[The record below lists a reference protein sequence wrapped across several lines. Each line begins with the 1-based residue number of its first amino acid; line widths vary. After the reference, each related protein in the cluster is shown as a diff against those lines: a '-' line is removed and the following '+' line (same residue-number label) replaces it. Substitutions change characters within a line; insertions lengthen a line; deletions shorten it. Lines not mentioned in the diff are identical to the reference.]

1 MAKFMM
7 DIKEETNKIALDTV
21 FSVKGSNN
29 RWLKTLEMN
38 EVKYMKNNNTD
49 LRNFPIVKMSD
60 LLILNYQAA
69 GMLKEKVMNWEEN
82 LILNLNNMNKIEK
95 DDRKMI
101 IKKERKIKD
110 PMMLRKE
117 RNIGREYRV

>member
-1 MAKFMM
+1 MAKFMT
-7 DIKEETNKIALDTV
+7 DIKEVTNKIALDTV
-21 FSVKGSNN
+21 FSVTGSNN

>member
-1 MAKFMM
+1 
-7 DIKEETNKIALDTV
+7 
-21 FSVKGSNN
+21 
-29 RWLKTLEMN
+29 MN

>member
-1 MAKFMM
+1 
-7 DIKEETNKIALDTV
+7 
-21 FSVKGSNN
+21 
-29 RWLKTLEMN
+29 MN

-82 LILNLNNMNKIEK
+82 LILSLNTMNKIEK
-95 DDRKMI
+95 DEKDRKMI

>member
-1 MAKFMM
+1 
-7 DIKEETNKIALDTV
+7 
-21 FSVKGSNN
+21 
-29 RWLKTLEMN
+29 
-38 EVKYMKNNNTD
+38 
-49 LRNFPIVKMSD
+49 
-60 LLILNYQAA
+60 
-69 GMLKEKVMNWEEN
+69 MNWEEN